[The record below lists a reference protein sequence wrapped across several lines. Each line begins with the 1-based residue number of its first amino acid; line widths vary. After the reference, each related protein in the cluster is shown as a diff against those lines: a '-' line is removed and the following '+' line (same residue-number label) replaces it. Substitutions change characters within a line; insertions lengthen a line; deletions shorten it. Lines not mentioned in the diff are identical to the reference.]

1 MTQRKPPGVT
11 WETWIDRQIRVGMEH
26 GAFDDLPGHGRPVPD
41 LDGPRDEMWW
51 VRDKVRRE
59 NVTHVPPTVQ
69 VRRELDAAV
78 AAIATAPSE
87 ADVRAIVARINER
100 VRWVNSRPTEG
111 PPSTV
116 APLDAEAEVASWRA
130 ARTGGPDHAH
140 DSEGAGRAGAV
151 GGSDPDEPAPTPA
164 PPDGPGRVEDDGR
177 PARRLRPW
185 RRRARRAS
193 RPSRT

>member
-59 NVTHVPPTVQ
+59 NVSHVPPTVQ

-78 AAIATAPSE
+78 AAIVAAPSE
-87 ADVRAIVARINER
+87 VDVRAIVAGINQR
-100 VRWVNSRPTEG
+100 VRWVNSRPTDG

-116 APLDAEAEVASWRA
+116 APLDAEAEVAAWRA
-130 ARTGGPDHAH
+130 ARRGGADHAH
-140 DSEGAGRAGAV
+140 GLDETGRAGASC
-151 GGSDPDEPAPTPA
+151 GGDPAARAPA
-164 PPDGPGRVEDDGR
+164 PPDGRGRVETHGR
-177 PARRLRPW
+177 PRRRLRPW
-185 RRRARRAS
+185 RRWAGRAA
-193 RPSRT
+193 RPPRT